1 MSNIEKVLADF
12 KAGRFVIVTDDVSR
26 ENEADLIVLGEKV
39 TSEQMAFM
47 VRHTSGV
54 ICGVINSDIARK
66 LKLPFMVKRNEDSHG
81 TAFTVSIDAIAG
93 NTTGISAQE
102 RGNTLRAMAN
112 PNTLATDFARPGH
125 IFPLVAVDGGLHER
139 RGHTEAGIALCLLT
153 DSYPVA
159 VISEIVNDDGT
170 MLRGAQIKE
179 FADKYGIEITTID
192 ELAKIAPI
200 QKSSQG
206 AGFEWA
212 DLPMR
217 NKTWKISTYRSP
229 QGAEH
234 AILKFSDLD
243 SDRTLLRIHSE
254 CLTGDVFGSQRC
266 DCGIQLS
273 QAMTAIE
280 ENGSGLIIYMRDHE
294 GRGIGLAEK
303 IRAYVLQDQGQNT
316 IEANLSLGQPVDD
329 RNYNDAVEILKRLN
343 ISAVELI
350 THNPEKISSLISAG
364 IDVKVTSIPTAA
376 NEFNRKYLETKR
388 DLLGHALGDI

>member
-12 KAGRFVIVTDDVSR
+12 KAGRFVIVTDDDSR

-54 ICGVINSDIARK
+54 ICGVINSEIAKK
-66 LKLPFMVKRNEDSHG
+66 LKLPFMVKRNEDSHS
-81 TAFTVSIDAIAG
+81 TAFTVSIDAVAG

-112 PNTLATDFARPGH
+112 PEALPTDFARPGH
-125 IFPLVAVDGGLHER
+125 IFPLVAVDGGLQER
-139 RGHTEAGIALCLLT
+139 RGHTEAGIALCALT
-153 DSYPVA
+153 HSYPVA

-170 MLRGAQIKE
+170 MLRGAQIEE
-179 FADKYGIEITTID
+179 FALKHGIEITTID
-192 ELAKIAPI
+192 ELAKIAPA
-200 QKSSQG
+200 QKTLPQAS
-206 AGFEWA
+206 FEWA
-212 DLPMR
+212 DLPLE
-217 NKTWKISTYRSP
+217 NKMWKISTYRSP

-234 AILKFSDLD
+234 AILKYSDLT

-266 DCGIQLS
+266 DCGNQLS
-273 QAMTAIE
+273 QSLKLIE

-294 GRGIGLAEK
+294 GRGIGLTEK

-329 RNYNDAVEILKRLN
+329 RKYDDAIEILNRLN
-343 ISAVELI
+343 ISSVELI
-350 THNPEKISSLISAG
+350 THNPEKISSLIAAG
-364 IDVKVTSIPTAA
+364 IDVQVASIPSAA
-376 NEFNRKYLETKR
+376 NEFNRKYLKTKR